1 MAKQKEI
8 KEFNSRTVVKY
19 VNDVLSE
26 CGWEKGYKFR
36 SSEFFQLDTDVT
48 IQNHSKTKQ
57 LELVFTLSYRTK
69 THVVTNNVT
78 WRYTYKNIICLNKN
92 IQTLENDIACKTG
105 DKDDVFGPRF
115 NKKLFV
121 EREYEK
127 KGWRI
132 VK

>member
-1 MAKQKEI
+1 MIKQKET

-19 VNDVLSE
+19 VNDVLSD
-26 CGWEKGYKFR
+26 CGWEKDYKFR
-36 SSEFFQLDTDVT
+36 GSEFFQLDTDVS
-48 IQNHSKTKQ
+48 IQNHSKTKR
-57 LELVFTLSYRTK
+57 LELIFTISYRTK
-69 THVVTNNVT
+69 THVVTNTVT
-78 WRYTYKNIICLNKN
+78 WRYTYQNIICLNKN
-92 IQTLENDIACKTG
+92 IQSLENDISCKTG
-105 DKDDVFGPRF
+105 DKNDVFGPRF